1 MKALLRHA
9 LINLLV
15 IYLVDAYYPGFSIL
29 HDAKT
34 LITAAIIWLLLN
46 KIVKPVI
53 KLLLL
58 PINLITLNL
67 FSWVVSLIT
76 LFLLPIIVDGIDIT
90 PYDFPGFNYQGFSIP
105 AFHLNL
111 FLSFLV
117 VSTLLNLFHN
127 VTVWIIKKKSDK

>member
-1 MKALLRHA
+1 MKAFLRHI

-15 IYLVDAYYPGFSIL
+15 IYLVDASFSGFSIL

-34 LITAAIIWLLLN
+34 LITAAVIWLLLN

-67 FSWVVSLIT
+67 FSWAIGLIT
-76 LFLLPIIVDGIDIT
+76 LFLLPLIVNGINIS
-90 PYDFPGFNYQGFSIP
+90 PYDFPGFDYQGFSIP
-105 AFHLNL
+105 TFHLNL
-111 FLSFLV
+111 FLSFV
-117 VSTLLNLFHN
+117 VASVLLNFFHN
-127 VTVWIIKKKSDK
+127 FIVWIIKKDSD

>member
-1 MKALLRHA
+1 MKAFLRHI

-15 IYLVDAYYPGFSIL
+15 IFLVDACYPGFSIL

-34 LITAAIIWLLLN
+34 LITAAVIWLLLN
-46 KIVKPVI
+46 KIVKPII

-76 LFLLPIIVDGIDIT
+76 LFLLPLIVNGIKIE
-90 PYDFPGFNYQGFSIP
+90 PYDFPGFFYQGFTVPS
-105 AFHLNL
+105 FKLNL
-111 FLSFLV
+111 FFSFV
-117 VSTLLNLFHN
+117 VASCFLNLFHSII
-127 VTVWIIKKKSDK
+127 VWIIKKDSD